1 MQVENAGAPSRVAED
16 QERWAHLPNAGLSAA
31 PTWMAD
37 DMDLTELGLD
47 PTLVDGMSDQLT
59 RVSAE
64 QLSTR
69 LLRMERSVLRQERI
83 SLEILS
89 SLKKIVA
96 AARKPRANGPSTDL
110 PK

>member
-1 MQVENAGAPSRVAED
+1 VAED
-16 QERWAHLPNAGLSAA
+16 QERWAHLPNAGTSAA
-31 PTWMAD
+31 PTWLNE
-37 DMDLTELGLD
+37 DMDLSELSLD
-47 PTLVDGMSDQLT
+47 PTLVDGMSAQLT
-59 RVSAE
+59 RVAAE

-96 AARKPRANGPSTDL
+96 AARKPRAAGPTTDL